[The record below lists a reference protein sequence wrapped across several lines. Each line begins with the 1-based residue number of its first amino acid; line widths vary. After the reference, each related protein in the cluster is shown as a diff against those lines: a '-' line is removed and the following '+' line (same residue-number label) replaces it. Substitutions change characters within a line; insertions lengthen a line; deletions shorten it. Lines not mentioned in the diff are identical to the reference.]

1 MDRRLSLLALVTIP
15 LLAGVFHTLTRALPP
30 MTGYAL
36 GLCLYW
42 ALLAAA
48 LAWRCDGATLRGW
61 LVVRWPGSWVGALCV
76 LAPTALLVVG
86 ALALRE
92 VPLAA
97 GVLALVV
104 LGAVLNGT
112 LEELFW
118 RGAILP
124 RPTVRAAVAAVV
136 LFTGWHL
143 ALVAAQGVTI
153 TGGKVVLLAGAAA
166 LGALW
171 MAARL
176 NSGTPG
182 IGILSHV
189 ALNLGALAE
198 LAARNST

>member
-1 MDRRLSLLALVTIP
+1 MDRPLTLLALVAIP
-15 LLAGVFHTLTRALPP
+15 LLAAVFYGLTRMLAP

-36 GLCLYW
+36 GLGLYW
-42 ALLAAA
+42 ALLATA
-48 LAWRCDGATLRGW
+48 LAWRCDAATLRGW
-61 LVVRWPGSWVGALCV
+61 LVVRWPGAWVGTLCV
-76 LAPTALLVVG
+76 LAPAILLGVG
-86 ALALRE
+86 ALALYE

-97 GVLALVV
+97 AVLALVV

-124 RPTVRAAVAAVV
+124 RPGLRAAIAAVV

-143 ALVAAQGVTI
+143 ALLAAQGVTVA
-153 TGGKVVLLAGAAA
+153 GGPMVLLGGAAA
-166 LGALW
+166 LGIIW

-176 NSGTPG
+176 RSGTPG

-189 ALNLGALAE
+189 ALNLGAFAE
-198 LAARNST
+198 LAARNTG